1 MTIISPV
8 SDLRN
13 YNRVLENVKAGS
25 PVYLTV
31 NGRGK
36 YTLRAIEDDE
46 EFEKMK
52 AMVQLLTELH
62 RGRESAEK
70 EGYLESDRIHE
81 MLADWR
87 PAE

>member
-13 YNRVLENVKAGS
+13 YNRVLENVKIGS

-52 AMVQLLTELH
+52 AMLQLLSELH
-62 RGRESAEK
+62 KGRESGEK
-70 EGYLESDRIHE
+70 DGFIDSGIVHKMID
-81 MLADWR
+81 DWR
-87 PAE
+87 PGE